1 MLKSIL
7 KSFNIFFSVLGS
19 IESLSSAECLDVAIG
34 KCLKVL
40 VINRI
45 NGAQI
50 LNVLSQFL
58 LASHFLPTL
67 ETLEETFA
75 TNLFTFSHALVFL
88 SSGCLSIY
96 PFIVRDPISRGLLWM
111 PFY

>member
-1 MLKSIL
+1 MEKLAKALIMDLKQT
-7 KSFNIFFSVLGS
+7 
-19 IESLSSAECLDVAIG
+19 SLLSDGVSASLG
-34 KCLKVL
+34 KCLQVL

-75 TNLFTFSHALVFL
+75 TNLFTFSHAPVFL

-96 PFIVRDPISRGLLWM
+96 PFIVRGPISLGLLWM